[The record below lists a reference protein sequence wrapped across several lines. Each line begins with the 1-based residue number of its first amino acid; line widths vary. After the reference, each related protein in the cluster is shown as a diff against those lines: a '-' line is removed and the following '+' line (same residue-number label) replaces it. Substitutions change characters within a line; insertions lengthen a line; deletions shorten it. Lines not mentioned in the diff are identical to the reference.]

1 MNCIR
6 EAENYLR
13 YYRELNQSLGHAD
26 RMINQLKRQSAPR
39 EVGAVNMDVTG
50 VRAEKPVNTLNQI
63 YQLQRWQEMKE
74 RTQVEIDKVEESL
87 KGICL
92 DPGCE
97 RYRDIL
103 YMWYVEKKDKEAIAN
118 EIGYSTRQSV
128 YDIKIKAIRKFAVC
142 LFGVTALQAI

>member
-13 YYRELNQSLGHAD
+13 YYRELRQSIGHAE
-26 RMINQLKRQSAPR
+26 RMIKQLEKQGAPR

-50 VRAEKPVNTLNQI
+50 VRAGKPINTLNQM
-63 YQLQRWQEMKE
+63 YQLQKWQEM
-74 RTQVEIDKVEESL
+74 RDLTQVEIDKIEEELS
-87 KGICL
+87 GVCL

-103 YMWYVEKKDKEAIAN
+103 YKWYVEKKDKETIAD
-118 EIGYSTRQSV
+118 EIGYSTRKSV
-128 YDIKIKAIRKFAVC
+128 YDHKKKAIRKFAVC
-142 LFGVTALQAI
+142 LFGVTALQAM

>member
-13 YYRELNQSLGHAD
+13 YYRELSQSLGHAD
-26 RMINQLKRQSAPR
+26 RMIKQLKQQGAPR

-50 VRAEKPVNTLNQI
+50 VRAGKPVNTLNQI

-74 RTQVEIDKVEESL
+74 RTQEEIEKVEEELS
-87 KGICL
+87 GICL

-97 RYRDIL
+97 RYRDL
-103 YMWYVEKKDKEAIAN
+103 LHMWYVEKKDKETIAD
-118 EIGYSTRQSV
+118 ELGYSHRQSV
-128 YDIKIKAIRKFAVC
+128 YEIKNKAIKKFAVA
-142 LFGVTALQAI
+142 LFGVMALEAM